1 MREMRKSNRAMTSE
15 EALEVFDRAPY
26 VTLSMIRPDGTPYGL
41 PLSIV
46 RKDHLTF
53 YFHCACEGEKIDC
66 LQRNH
71 VISMS
76 AVSKCSPVFEEEKKN
91 FTEHYKSAIALG
103 IVEEVENDDEKIEAL
118 RMLCQRFLPKYMNNF
133 EEAISRSLHRA
144 KVMRIR
150 LSEPPVGKCK
160 N

>member
-26 VTLSMIRPDGTPYGL
+26 VTISMIRPDGSPYGL

-66 LQRNH
+66 LKRNP

-103 IVEEVENDDEKIEAL
+103 IVEEVENDEEKIEAL

-133 EEAISRSLHRA
+133 EEAISRSLHRT